1 MPATLIQLPVSVEAL
16 TDLRRYVSGNGICQ
30 LHNAFDPARNRR
42 LCLSDAFLVVWLP
55 GSAGIR
61 PSGVRASKG
70 RVPRPISDASLRPI
84 PRIIHLTRKIILRL
98 HLYHLRVLLALPCQK
113 HVPRLKS
120 KSQYK
125 HNGTGDFIAE
135 NLDTPESQQFLRQQ
149 ARKIGA
155 EGRGKKR
162 KLAQA
167 YHDTGKVAK
176 HRATKKKNDAKKA
189 ADIKAINKCK
199 PIFAIQRFKDPK
211 SLDDMRKD
219 ALELQCKWHRLR
231 EPEIDKKTE
240 IPPLSKLKKAE
251 LADVIVAALARWLPR
266 IKSGEVPKMG
276 LQLPGGVELEET
288 VLEREEEEDDAG
300 YGERD

>member
-1 MPATLIQLPVSVEAL
+1 M
-16 TDLRRYVSGNGICQ
+16 
-30 LHNAFDPARNRR
+30 
-42 LCLSDAFLVVWLP
+42 
-55 GSAGIR
+55 
-61 PSGVRASKG
+61 
-70 RVPRPISDASLRPI
+70 SLEFI
-84 PRIIHLTRKIILRL
+84 N
-98 HLYHLRVLLALPCQK
+98 
-113 HVPRLKS
+113 S

-135 NLDTPESQQFLRQQ
+135 NLDTLESQQFLRQQ

-155 EGRGKKR
+155 EGWGKKR

-167 YHDTGKVAK
+167 DHDTGTVAK

-231 EPEIDKKTE
+231 ELEIDKKTE

-276 LQLPGGVELEET
+276 FQLPGGVELEET